1 MIYLVYG
8 KDWFRSREKIRELLE
23 FFRVKIGSLGI
34 FRIEGDDFDPAKLE
48 ELIRSQMLFEKK
60 YIVFCDKIFENL
72 QAHNFVEKN
81 IEKIAATP
89 NIFLFLEEE
98 LDKKL
103 LDMFKKYSKKVQEFK
118 VSYKPHKEISF
129 GDYNPFAICDAV
141 AEKNKSRAWILFQK
155 ALLSGVPAEEVF
167 YKIVWQVKNL
177 LLIKKLSTAGV
188 KNIEKETELHPYV
201 VKKNLWSIKNF
212 TEQELINYSFKLLKI
227 YHDVRRGLEE
237 FPLGLEKFLI
247 NI

>member
-23 FFRVKIGSLGI
+23 FFRVKIGDLGI

-60 YIVFCDKIFENL
+60 HIVFCDKIFENL
-72 QAHNFVEKN
+72 QAQNFVEKN

-118 VSYKPHKEISF
+118 VSYKPHKEMSF

-167 YKIVWQVKNL
+167 YKIVWQIKAL
-177 LLIKKLSTAGV
+177 LLIKKVPQDTG
-188 KNIEKETELHPYV
+188 LHPFV
-201 VKKNLWSIKNF
+201 VQKNLANVKNF
-212 TEQELINYSFKLLKI
+212 TEKELADYSFALLKI
-227 YHDVRRGLEE
+227 YHDTRRGLEE

-247 NI
+247 NL